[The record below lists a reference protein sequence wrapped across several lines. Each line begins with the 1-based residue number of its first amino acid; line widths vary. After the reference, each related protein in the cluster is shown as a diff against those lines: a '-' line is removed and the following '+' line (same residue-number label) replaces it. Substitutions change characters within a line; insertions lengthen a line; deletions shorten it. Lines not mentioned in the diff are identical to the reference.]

1 MLAHRSIGVHIIS
14 YMRPLVSIF
23 FSKALL
29 YYDFTCEASF
39 IGVDAQDVDT

>member
-1 MLAHRSIGVHIIS
+1 MLAHRSIEVHIIS

-29 YYDFTCEASF
+29 YYDFAGEATL
-39 IGVDAQDVDT
+39 IGVNAQDVDA